1 MGPFTVLTLMAVERF
16 EGNADIAMVATGSL
30 HSVAVGSE
38 GCVWTWGLGLA
49 LGHNDRQDRHVPTLL
64 AGTALN
70 GGKTDGG
77 SDRKWGTLG
86 LWQQSERPAGNHRLR
101 FSKVGISTDRGGGC
115 VGGSPVRMA
124 ACGEKITT
132 IVTKEGY
139 LWPFGKGG
147 HGALGL
153 NDIVNRR
160 VPTQSLRPRQDRFCC
175 CRITPFGGI
184 H

>member
-1 MGPFTVLTLMAVERF
+1 
-16 EGNADIAMVATGSL
+16 
-30 HSVAVGSE
+30 
-38 GCVWTWGLGLA
+38 
-49 LGHNDRQDRHVPTLL
+49 
-64 AGTALN
+64 
-70 GGKTDGG
+70 
-77 SDRKWGTLG
+77 
-86 LWQQSERPAGNHRLR
+86 
-101 FSKVGISTDRGGGC
+101 
-115 VGGSPVRMA
+115 MA

-160 VPTQSLRPRQDRFCC
+160 VPTQSLRPRQDRLCC
-175 CRITPFGGI
+175 CRITPFGGS